1 MNAKSA
7 FPTQMRTNTHVWTEQ
22 MNRYH
27 ALRNK
32 SNRALFKVS
41 RCEVK
46 TERVMKLLDEFLNE
60 DPEEHETEEGTSFGP
75 LPAHFSGANQPCG
88 EKLRDPVKIVS
99 RGAPR
104 SNKRWKPSHEMWG
117 TF

>member
-1 MNAKSA
+1 MNVKSA
-7 FPTQMRTNTHVWTEQ
+7 FPTQMCTNTHVWTEQ

-32 SNRALFKVS
+32 SNHALFKVS
-41 RCEVK
+41 RSQLK
-46 TERVMKLLDEFLNE
+46 TERLMKLLDEILNE
-60 DPEEHETEEGTSFGP
+60 DAEEHENEEGMSFGP

-88 EKLRDPVKIVS
+88 EKVRDLVKIVS

-117 TF
+117 TY

>member
-1 MNAKSA
+1 
-7 FPTQMRTNTHVWTEQ
+7 

-27 ALRNK
+27 ALHNK

-41 RCEVK
+41 RNQVK
-46 TERVMKLLDEFLNE
+46 TERVMKLLDEILNE
-60 DPEEHETEEGTSFGP
+60 DPEEEEHETEEGMSFGP

-88 EKLRDPVKIVS
+88 EKLRDPVKIIS

-104 SNKRWKPSHEMWG
+104 SNKRWKPSHEM
-117 TF
+117 